1 MRPLLACPEQRRID
15 IRQSRFAAAIS
26 KAEVYLRGDCELRG
40 ILRGCHKRARV
51 HEGAKAVVAGMGP
64 MDLKRGVASLRCE
77 VDIAK
82 Q

>member
-1 MRPLLACPEQRRID
+1 VSRQQRID

-40 ILRGCHKRARV
+40 ILGD
-51 HEGAKAVVAGMGP
+51 AKKGLA
-64 MDLKRGVASLRCE
+64 CE
-77 VDIAK
+77 PSMRVDIAK